1 MRTHAQALK
10 AVDRA
15 AELEAESLA
24 LLRCC
29 EYLLGCECCECCEC
43 CEYCIWHARRAT
55 QPQG

>member
-29 EYLLGCECCECCEC
+29 EYLLGCECCECCE
-43 CEYCIWHARRAT
+43 YCIWHARRAT